1 MLVVKVHLGLPGC
14 GRSYIQKIEDGRV
27 DDDCVAQQTPWFSP
41 GFLLRKET
49 KVTIMGIYN

>member
-49 KVTIMGIYN
+49 KVTIIGI